1 MTNQE
6 LKTLL
11 SISIIEDI
19 MDGMLDV
26 VGTSDMEGRITQIN
40 NAVEA
45 WGYKKEDLI
54 GKTVSEFIALRSLP
68 KLGDERK
75 RTLEMGAVRNLE
87 LIGLRKAGSEFP
99 VLVNVTLLRDRE
111 GKPGGRIF
119 AVRDI
124 TERKQAE
131 GAIQEREKQYRAIFN
146 AAMDSFLICDS
157 RGNVVEV
164 NPQAC
169 KMYGYSYEEFMKL
182 SSKEV
187 VHPDYYPLFEQFLR
201 DVQTTGEFHAE
212 SVDVR
217 KDGSPMNIEVRGRMF
232 DYKSKPHLLAVVK
245 DITER
250 KKTEEKLKLFSHS
263 VESSVDGI
271 AMGNLE
277 GRITYVNEA
286 FVRMFGYSKEE
297 LIGKEIAF
305 IYPED
310 LIPELEE
317 ALKATMKGGW
327 VGELV
332 GKRKNGEL
340 FPMAISASTVLDDKG
355 EIIAHTAS
363 HQDITERKRVEKEI
377 RKLSSAV
384 EQSIDGIAVGDIEL
398 NLTYVNDAFAR
409 MHGYS
414 SEEMIGMK
422 VGDLHTEEQIDEYG
436 RYINQIKTEG
446 SWMGEI
452 GHVRKDGTPFPTYMY
467 FTLLKG
473 DDGEPT
479 GILAVA
485 RDITE
490 RKKTEEAL
498 LKKGVE
504 LQHQITERKRVE
516 EVLEITERKC
526 RDIAEFLPDLI
537 SILPKLWSHELT

>member
-1 MTNQE
+1 M
-6 LKTLL
+6 
-11 SISIIEDI
+11 II
-19 MDGMLDV
+19 
-26 VGTSDMEGRITQIN
+26 
-40 NAVEA
+40 
-45 WGYKKEDLI
+45 
-54 GKTVSEFIALRSLP
+54 
-68 KLGDERK
+68 
-75 RTLEMGAVRNLE
+75 
-87 LIGLRKAGSEFP
+87 
-99 VLVNVTLLRDRE
+99 
-111 GKPGGRIF
+111 
-119 AVRDI
+119 
-124 TERKQAE
+124 
-131 GAIQEREKQYRAIFN
+131 
-146 AAMDSFLICDS
+146 
-157 RGNVVEV
+157 
-164 NPQAC
+164 
-169 KMYGYSYEEFMKL
+169 
-182 SSKEV
+182 
-187 VHPDYYPLFEQFLR
+187 
-201 DVQTTGEFHAE
+201 
-212 SVDVR
+212 
-217 KDGSPMNIEVRGRMF
+217 
-232 DYKSKPHLLAVVK
+232 
-245 DITER
+245 
-250 KKTEEKLKLFSHS
+250 
-263 VESSVDGI
+263 
-271 AMGNLE
+271 
-277 GRITYVNEA
+277 NEA

-310 LIPELEE
+310 QIPELEE

-363 HQDITERKRVEKEI
+363 HRDITERKRVEKEI

-398 NLTYVNDAFAR
+398 NLTYVNDAFAM

-422 VGDLHTEEQIDEYG
+422 VGDLHTEEQMDEYG
-436 RYINQIKTEG
+436 RCINQIKTEG

-490 RKKTEEAL
+490 RK
-498 LKKGVE
+498 
-504 LQHQITERKRVE
+504 QVE

-537 SILPKLWSHELT
+537 SILPKPWSHELT